1 MGEAYCRCLEHSAYS
16 GCWVSEACS
25 YSVAA
30 VLAAAN
36 IRAVVDIVYILH
48 TEGNVDSKK
57 VEAGEL
63 QQKITAVPYSLVE
76 SYTAVK

>member
-1 MGEAYCRCLEHSAYS
+1 MEHSAYS

-30 VLAAAN
+30 ILAAAKK
-36 IRAVVDIVYILH
+36 RAVVDIVYILR